1 MIVIEYYEV
10 VFVLYIS
17 IFWNS
22 LYNMQIYIYMYGN
35 RYDIYKYEVLKNMN
49 MFVFNFQITKVM
61 QVVVK

>member
-10 VFVLYIS
+10 VLVLYIS

>member
-22 LYNMQIYIYMYGN
+22 LYNMQIYIYMYGK

>member
-10 VFVLYIS
+10 VLVLYIS

-49 MFVFNFQITKVM
+49 MFIFNFQITKVM